1 MERILARSGEKVG
14 TLYEDVLEFARREIE
29 GASSKISE
37 LRQTLQLLDAR
48 VEAAKSVYEAVAA
61 RLNLEDEL
69 GEEVGFQEDRYPVA
83 SPPQQ
88 VPEPP
93 EEPVEVREEVGE
105 NGNEPE
111 FSADLI
117 RRHLEQRAAKVES
130 AEKQLAEPE
139 SVPSPASVRDETK
152 RGADGDGL
160 AEGADEL
167 GMEASKGL
175 KGLSDAD
182 RQLIEKHMRRR
193 AGAK

>member
-1 MERILARSGEKVG
+1 MARSGEKGG

-105 NGNEPE
+105 NGNKPE

-117 RRHLEQRAAKVES
+117 RRHLEQRAAKVKS

-139 SVPSPASVRDETK
+139 PVPSPASVRDETEG
-152 RGADGDGL
+152 GADGDGRS
-160 AEGADEL
+160 EGGVES
-167 GMEASKGL
+167 GMEASRGL

-182 RQLIEKHMRRR
+182 RQLIEEHMRRR